1 MYYKKS
7 EVEAALKKFDE
18 RMADHYNASK
28 VVFDFGTPAEIKTAN
43 LVTIYMNEARERLA
57 FVVKAMDENKFN
69 SISFE

>member
-1 MYYKKS
+1 MYYTKN
-7 EVEAALKKFDE
+7 EVAAALAKFDE
-18 RMADHYNASK
+18 KLIDHYNASK